1 MNRRS
6 SLLILVALA
15 VIIVGAFFFAQRN
28 NEEPSREL
36 KTIGVVQHTKGL
48 DLVYEGLKKGMAG
61 LGYREGV
68 DIVFE
73 YQFSEGNPD
82 RVREITREYLA
93 KDVDLIFAI
102 TSSAVREVVKETKA
116 ANRDDLPVVFTNGV
130 TVLEDGVVASY
141 QSSGNNTTGL
151 IPDDT
156 AISVKKLEFL
166 TQINPAAKRVGVF
179 ISPNP
184 VSAKEKTLSALE
196 DKGRLLGISVVR
208 YEIPVDAATR
218 TADAGARQV
227 AGTIKHGDIDA
238 IMTIPDPVV
247 TTPAVSG
254 ILAELGM
261 REKIPTLFLN
271 IVDGGLLAYNLDLV
285 ASGEQAAVMVD
296 KIFSGTLPKDIPI
309 EFPEKNVLIIDTRTA
324 RDIGVTIPDSLIRIA
339 DQVLR

>member
-1 MNRRS
+1 MKPRA
-6 SLLILVALA
+6 LLIAAVLLLA
-15 VIIVGAFFFAQRN
+15 IGGAYFLLTQTKTG
-28 NEEPSREL
+28 PSQEMR
-36 KTIGVVQHTKGL
+36 TIGVVQHTKGL
-48 DLVYEGLKKGMAG
+48 DAVYEGLKQGMAD
-61 LGYREGV
+61 LGYAEGV
-68 DIVFE
+68 SVSFE

-82 RVREITREYLA
+82 RVREITRDYLA

-116 ANRDDLPVVFTNGV
+116 AQRNDLPVVFTNGV
-130 TVLEDGVVASY
+130 TVVEDGVVASY

-166 TQINPAAKRVGVF
+166 KQINPAAKRVGVF

-184 VSAKEKTLSALE
+184 VSAKAKTLSALE
-196 DKGRLLGISVVR
+196 SEGARLGLSVVR
-208 YEIPVDAATR
+208 YEIPIDPATK
-218 TADAGARQV
+218 TADAGARSV
-227 AGTIKHGDIDA
+227 ANTVKRGDIDA

-254 ILAELGM
+254 ILAELGK

-285 ASGEQAAVMVD
+285 ASGKQAAGIVD
-296 KIFSGTLPKDIPI
+296 KIFRGTLPKDIPI
-309 EFPEKNVLIIDTRTA
+309 EFPKQNLLVIDLRTA
-324 RDIGVTIPDSLIRIA
+324 NAIGITIPNSLLTIA
-339 DQVLR
+339 DKIIR